1 MKYGV
6 FLPLVGELAEPS
18 RAINIARAAEAAG
31 WDGLFVSDLVESPEG
46 GATESDAFI
55 SLAAISS
62 ITTRMR
68 LGLVTPA
75 ADRRRPWVLARQS
88 AVIDHLCQ
96 GRLVFG
102 TGVGHASW
110 YEGLAVPGSAAH
122 ASEDDART
130 SLFEESLAVLLL
142 CWSGEP
148 VHHEGKWMQVD
159 SPPFLPTPL
168 QRPRIPVWV
177 TADWPRRLPLRRAAR
192 LDGILPVFTEM
203 ADVRVPPDTQDVRA
217 IREELRRLDAPLH
230 HDLALRGLLGP
241 NWTDAAVDQLRAL
254 ENAGATWWFET
265 VERGESASSVL
276 ERVIAGPPE
285 HH

>member
-18 RAINIARAAEAAG
+18 RAVNVAREAEGAG
-31 WDGLFVSDLVESPEG
+31 WDGLFVSDLVESREG

-55 SLAAISS
+55 TLAAITSV
-62 ITTRMR
+62 TTRMQ

-88 AVIDHLCQ
+88 AVIDHLSQ
-96 GRLVFG
+96 GRLIFG

-110 YEGLAVPGSAAH
+110 YEGLTVPESAARGG
-122 ASEDDART
+122 EEDART

-142 CWSGEP
+142 CWSGDP
-148 VHHEGKWMQVD
+148 VRHEGRWMQVD

-168 QRPRIPVWV
+168 QRPRVPVWV
-177 TADWPRRLPLRRAAR
+177 TAEWPRRTPLRRAAR
-192 LDGILPVFTEM
+192 LDGILPVFTENLD
-203 ADVRVPPDTQDVRA
+203 ARVPPDTKDVRA
-217 IREELRRLDAPLH
+217 IREELRRLDAPAH
-230 HDLALRGLLGP
+230 HDLALRGVLGP
-241 NWTDAAVDQLRAL
+241 RWSEQSVDHLRAL

-265 VERGESASSVL
+265 VEPGEAASSVF
-276 ERVIAGPPE
+276 ERVAAGPPE
-285 HH
+285 GH